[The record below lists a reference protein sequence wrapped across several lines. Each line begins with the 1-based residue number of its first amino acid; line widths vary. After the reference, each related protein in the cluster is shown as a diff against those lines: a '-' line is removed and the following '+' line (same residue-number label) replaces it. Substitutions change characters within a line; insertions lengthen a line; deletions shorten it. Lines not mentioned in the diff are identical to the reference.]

1 MSVTTRLKPNSA
13 IKHYQSEF
21 QRLFGQAN
29 GPLSAFRKN
38 AIDSFSRTGFPNRKQ
53 EEWRST
59 NISSVT
65 GDFAVA
71 SPSPA
76 LDYFDNLDF
85 KYLPEAARI
94 VFVNGCYN
102 AELSDLS
109 KLPEGV
115 KIISLSNLLKTDPG
129 LLARHL
135 AKNSSSHST
144 VFEQLNQA
152 FFNTGA
158 WIEIAANRP
167 EPVKIQLIY
176 LTRPDNDRLTFQL
189 RNLITIGENSKLEL
203 IEQYIGLNDKT
214 YFTNVVTDMKIGDNA
229 QLRHSKIQNEAVNG
243 NHISATRLYQSAN
256 SRVDSLVVSLGG
268 TLIRNDLVVK
278 LIGSRASARLNGL
291 YLGRKQQEIDNHTL
305 IDHTQ
310 PECSSSEL
318 YKGILADDSHA
329 VFNGKIIV
337 QPAAQ
342 KTDAKQIN
350 RNLLLSEKARANTNP
365 QLEIYADDVK
375 CAHGSTIGQLDADA
389 LFYLRSRG
397 ITAQA
402 AQTLMIEGFAKEVL
416 ETIAD
421 ETTRALIT
429 NMVND
434 WFVNGNDGDNS

>member
-1 MSVTTRLKPNSA
+1 MSVTTRQNPNPV
-13 IKHYQSEF
+13 IKHYRSEF

-29 GPLSAFRKN
+29 GPLSALRKI
-38 AIDSFSRTGFPNRKQ
+38 AIDSFSQTGFPNRKQ

-59 NISSVT
+59 NIGSVT

-71 SPSPA
+71 SPSPG

-85 KYLPEAARI
+85 KYLPDTTRI
-94 VFVNGCYN
+94 VFVNGYYS

-115 KIISLSNLLKTDPG
+115 KITSLTYLLKTDPG

-135 AKNSSSHST
+135 AKNSSNCPT

-152 FFNTGA
+152 FFNAGA
-158 WIEIAANRP
+158 WIEIAADQP
-167 EPVKIQLIY
+167 ETVTVQLIY
-176 LTRPDNDRLTFQL
+176 LTSPNNDRLTFQL
-189 RNLITIGENSKLEL
+189 RNLVTVGENSQLDL

-214 YFTNVVTDMKIGDNA
+214 YFTNVVTDVKIGNKA
-229 QLRHSKIQNEAVNG
+229 LLRHRKIQNEAING
-243 NHISATRLYQSAN
+243 NHISATRVYQSTN

-268 TLIRNDLVVK
+268 TLIRNDLIVK
-278 LIGSRASARLNGL
+278 LAGSRASAWLNGL
-291 YLGRKQQEIDNHTL
+291 YLGRERQQIDNHTL
-305 IDHTQ
+305 IDHDQ

-318 YKGILADDSHA
+318 YKGILDDDSHA
-329 VFNGKIIV
+329 VFNGKIVV
-337 QPAAQ
+337 QPDAQ

-350 RNLLLSEKARANTNP
+350 RTLLLSEKAHANTNP

-375 CAHGSTIGQLDADA
+375 CTHGSTIGQLDADA

-397 ITAQA
+397 ITVRA

-421 ETTRALIT
+421 ETTHALIT

-434 WFVNGNDGDNS
+434 WFVNGNDGNNS

>member
-1 MSVTTRLKPNSA
+1 MSVTTRQKPNVV

-21 QRLFGQAN
+21 QRLFSHVN
-29 GPLSAFRKN
+29 GPLSALRKN
-38 AIDSFSRTGFPNRKQ
+38 AIDSFSRIGFPNRKQ

-65 GDFAVA
+65 GDFTVT
-71 SPSPA
+71 SPA
-76 LDYFDNLDF
+76 PGLDYFDNLDF
-85 KYLPEAARI
+85 KYLPDAARI
-94 VFVNGCYN
+94 VFVNGYYS

-115 KIISLSNLLKTDPG
+115 KITSLTYLLKTDPG
-129 LLARHL
+129 LLVRHL
-135 AKNSSSHST
+135 AKNSSSRLT

-158 WIEIAANRP
+158 WIEIPADQP
-167 EPVKIQLIY
+167 EPVTIQLIY

-189 RNLITIGENSKLEL
+189 RNLITVGKNSQLDL

-229 QLRHSKIQNEAVNG
+229 LLRHSKIQNEAING
-243 NHISATRLYQSAN
+243 NHISATRLYQRAN

-268 TLIRNDLVVK
+268 TLIRNDLIVK
-278 LIGSRASARLNGL
+278 LAASRASVRLNGL
-291 YLGRKQQEIDNHTL
+291 YLGRERQEIDNHTL
-305 IDHTQ
+305 IDHAQ

-318 YKGILADDSHA
+318 YKGILDDDSHA

-337 QPAAQ
+337 QPDAQ
-342 KTDAKQIN
+342 KTAAKQIN

-375 CAHGSTIGQLDADA
+375 CTHGSTIGQLDADA

-402 AQTLMIEGFAKEVL
+402 AQTLMIDGFTKEVL
-416 ETIAD
+416 ETIAN
-421 ETTRALIT
+421 ETTHALTT

-434 WFVNGNDGDNS
+434 WFVNGNNGYNS